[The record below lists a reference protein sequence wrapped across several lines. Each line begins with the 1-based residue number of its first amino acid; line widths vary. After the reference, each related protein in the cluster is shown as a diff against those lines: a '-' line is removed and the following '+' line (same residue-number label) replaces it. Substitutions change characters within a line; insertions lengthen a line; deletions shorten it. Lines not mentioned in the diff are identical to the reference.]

1 MQRNE
6 PLFASVIDQYWRKF
20 SLLSVSASS
29 GLQEPECR
37 SGLRLESWG
46 ISKIEVELWFFHEMP
61 EPELTRDISWIGMR
75 LVWISLIVIIAGCLF
90 SKAGYNVNYNC
101 AKRLDR
107 NYKNF
112 ETTWVLERF
121 AWW

>member
-46 ISKIEVELWFFHEMP
+46 ISKIEVELIFSRNAGARIDQRHFLNRYEVS
-61 EPELTRDISWIGMR
+61 LNIIDRYYCGLFVFQSR
-75 LVWISLIVIIAGCLF
+75 LQCKL
-90 SKAGYNVNYNC
+90 
-101 AKRLDR
+101 
-107 NYKNF
+107 
-112 ETTWVLERF
+112 
-121 AWW
+121 